1 MHVLFVLFKM
11 ENFQKFEGIDYVNN
25 FAMTNNSIH
34 QLVAKNLIGII
45 ISDNLNIIDIG
56 GGPGLVAKIIDKIGK
71 SVKVIN
77 IEPSN
82 NIEKIPDL
90 NNIEYSTLKLS
101 FKDALEYQF
110 PWKADLFLM
119 ISAAHEIS
127 LSNGMSSNENKE
139 IFFKDIKDFIKSHSK
154 PNALIIIGFPN
165 YKTGMTEKEIIR
177 QREFVDSLTGHS
189 HSPEEFFTINEFSS
203 AFSAEPI
210 LFEQAPMVLT
220 GQPIDET
227 ILNANFAVFK
237 ISEIQDEKKSKILFD
252 SP

>member
-11 ENFQKFEGIDYVNN
+11 ENFKKFESIDYINN
-25 FAMTNNSIH
+25 LAININSMH
-34 QLVAKNLIGII
+34 QLVAKNLTGII

-90 NNIEYSTLKLS
+90 NNIEYFTLKLS
-101 FKDALEYQF
+101 FKNALEYQL
-110 PWKADLFLM
+110 PWKVDLFLM

-139 IFFKDIKDFIKSHSK
+139 IFFKDIKDFIKRNSK

-165 YKTGMTEKEIIR
+165 YKIGVKENEIIR
-177 QREFVDSLTGHS
+177 QREYIDSLIGHS

-210 LFEQAPMVLT
+210 LFEQAPMALT
-220 GQPIDET
+220 GQSVHEAMQI
-227 ILNANFAVFK
+227 ANFAVFK
-237 ISEIQDEKKSKILFD
+237 ISEIQ
-252 SP
+252 